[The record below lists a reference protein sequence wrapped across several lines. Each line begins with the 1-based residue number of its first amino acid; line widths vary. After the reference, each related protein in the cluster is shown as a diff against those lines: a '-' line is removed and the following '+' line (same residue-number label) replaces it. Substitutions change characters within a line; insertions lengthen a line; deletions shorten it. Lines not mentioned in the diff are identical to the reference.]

1 MRGLVISVAMTV
13 ALPAAPPLARAAAGT
28 PATQTATLRT
38 TVGGT
43 GSGPAG
49 GIAQSP
55 YFIAL
60 SGNDLIASDLVGN
73 VLRGI
78 DMSSGWESTLAGSGY
93 GGFSGDFG
101 PATGAQLDQPA
112 GVAADATGDVFV
124 ADQSSARIRE
134 IPARDGTY
142 YGIAM
147 KAGDIYTVAGDGNIG
162 FSGDGGPALD
172 AKLGFP
178 QGLAVDAQGD
188 LFFADTLNGRVREVA
203 ALDGTSF
210 GIAMKAGDIYT
221 VAGDGQGG
229 SLAVAGD
236 GGPALQAEIGSP
248 QGVSVDRFGN
258 LFVTEDFTSMNAPVR
273 LVAAHS
279 TEYFGHE
286 VIGGDIYTVAG
297 GSPDCVGATDDI
309 GDGCPA
315 ADAQLHDPVDAVADQ
330 YGNLYITDYY
340 DNRVREVDGVT
351 GIISTVVGSGSPG
364 FGGDGGPAAEAELAY
379 PTGLALDAAGDL
391 YLSDSSTISKVAPGG
406 SRTITRVAGNQT
418 FSFSGDG
425 GPAGQAQLGQPEGV
439 GFDAAGDL
447 FLSDWLNNVV
457 REVPARDGTN
467 YGIPMVSGDIY
478 TLAGS
483 GTGVAGI
490 FGKGGFSG
498 DGGPATSA
506 LLDQPTGIA
515 VDSAGDIFLADSGN
529 NRVREIASTSHTSF
543 GIAMAAGDIYTVAG
557 NGTAGFSG
565 DGGAASAAELVTPS
579 GIAVDAA
586 GNPVVAEFDAVTGF
600 SYEDANG
607 RVVTITLPDSSAA
620 PPSQPTG
627 VTVEPGRESLTVR
640 WGQPASDGGAPIV
653 SFTVTAEPGGAART
667 VSGLESTTVFSPL
680 NPVTAYT
687 FTVVAS
693 NEAGTGVASNPSAS
707 AEPIPPPDGH
717 GYSLLSA
724 PASTCGTFD
733 FGSAHLA
740 PPAGQACTMWP
751 GDRFVAMATSPD
763 DAGYWAADPVGG
775 VFSFG
780 DAVYQ
785 GSAGQLNPLLPPG
798 GSNSLD
804 LVQPIVAMAATPDG
818 EGYWLVAA
826 DGGVFSFGDAPYEG
840 STGGLVLVAPIVSVA
855 PTPDGEGY
863 WLVAADGG
871 VFSFGDA
878 AFYGS
883 AAGKGSFAAIAAG

>member
-1 MRGLVISVAMTV
+1 MTV

-826 DGGVFSFGDAPYEG
+826 DGGVFSFGDA
-840 STGGLVLVAPIVSVA
+840 
-855 PTPDGEGY
+855 
-863 WLVAADGG
+863 
-871 VFSFGDA
+871 